1 MSDPRS
7 ESCLFCQ
14 MVSGELIPDVVAET
28 ETTLAF
34 RDINPQ
40 APVHVL
46 VVPRAHHADAVSLA
60 REQPEVWVDLM
71 ATVATVVEQEGLE
84 EGYRLVFN
92 TGALAHQT
100 VFHAHCHVLGGRR
113 MTWPPG

>member
-1 MSDPRS
+1 MSDS
-7 ESCLFCQ
+7 HSDSCLFCQ
-14 MVSGELIPDVVAET
+14 MVSGTITPDVVAET

-46 VVPRAHHADAVSLA
+46 VVPKVHHTDAVALT
-60 REQPEVWVDLM
+60 EHEPQVMVDLVR
-71 ATVATVVEQEGLE
+71 TVATVVEQEDLGA
-84 EGYRLVFN
+84 GYRLVFN

-100 VFHAHCHVLGGRR
+100 VFHAHCHVLGGRA
-113 MTWPPG
+113 MGWPPG

>member
-1 MSDPRS
+1 MSDPQS
-7 ESCLFCQ
+7 DSCLFCQ
-14 MVSGELIPDVVAET
+14 MVSGQIAPDVVTET

-34 RDINPQ
+34 RDISPQ

-46 VVPRAHHADAVSLA
+46 VVPKVHHPDAVSLT
-60 REQPEVWVDLM
+60 EHEPQVMVDLVR
-71 ATVATVVEQEGLE
+71 TVATVVEQEDLG

-113 MTWPPG
+113 MGWPPG

>member
-14 MVSGELIPDVVAET
+14 MVSGEIRPDVVTET
-28 ETTLAF
+28 DTTLAF

-46 VVPRAHHADAVSLA
+46 VVPKVHHPDAVSLTENEPEVMVDLVRTVAAVVA
-60 REQPEVWVDLM
+60 RE
-71 ATVATVVEQEGLE
+71 GLGD
-84 EGYRLVFN
+84 GYRLVFN
-92 TGALAHQT
+92 TGARAHQM
-100 VFHAHCHVLGGRR
+100 VFHAHCHVLGGRT